1 MGGVEW
7 FKSREMGMSEPTYE
21 IKLNILV
28 SGHNLFYSSFLIEKN
43 LLNTHMQ
50 LFKSQRWNQMIS
62 TKFCKR

>member
-1 MGGVEW
+1 
-7 FKSREMGMSEPTYE
+7 MSEPTYE

-50 LFKSQRWNQMIS
+50 LFKSQRWNQM
-62 TKFCKR
+62 